1 MFVSVQGDLH
11 EHGKRVAALAG
22 GEVMDL
28 VAQSDGHLGVDDLLG
43 AFQGELTSSKDGDQ
57 KSTSE

>member
-1 MFVSVQGDLH
+1 MFVGVQGDLH
-11 EHGKRVAALAG
+11 EHGKGVAALAG
-22 GEVMDL
+22 VEVVDL

-43 AFQGELTSSKDGDQ
+43 ALQGEFASSKDGNQ